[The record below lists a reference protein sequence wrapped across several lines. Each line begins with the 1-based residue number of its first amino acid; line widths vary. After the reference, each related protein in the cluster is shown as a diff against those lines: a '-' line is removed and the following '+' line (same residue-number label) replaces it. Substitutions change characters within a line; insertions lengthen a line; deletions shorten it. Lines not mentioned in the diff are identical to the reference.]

1 MGGGFS
7 MPEDGI
13 KAKHIIARYR
23 GLTYIKENATYL
35 SFSSDFDEK
44 EYIRSEKYSPIPLV
58 NGKELHVQSVIYG
71 IWYLSPSIWNAIV
84 NQGNYACLCTGFGDH
99 DFKMIMDKDD
109 VKAIAESSNNV
120 LMKMS
125 PSNSMDI
132 MSTIESVL
140 NPDSIL
146 IGDNIRL
153 DTIYTDRNVHLML
166 KVHQT
171 PNSDLNSIFDEYFN
185 SEGNMELD

>member
-23 GLTYIKENATYL
+23 GLMYIKENATYL